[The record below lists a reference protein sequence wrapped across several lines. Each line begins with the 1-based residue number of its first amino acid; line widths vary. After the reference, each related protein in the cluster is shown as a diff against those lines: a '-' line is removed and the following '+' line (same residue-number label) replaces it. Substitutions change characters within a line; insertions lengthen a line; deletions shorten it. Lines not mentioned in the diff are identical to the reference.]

1 MMDVPNQTPL
11 WPSATGPKVPDF
23 NAESW
28 KNRNLDMDTALAWL
42 RKELV
47 SLFEFLGYG
56 CFAHREGGKIFI
68 EVHFTELITII
79 LKGAV

>member
-11 WPSATGPKVPDF
+11 WPSAAGPKVPDF
-23 NAESW
+23 NAKSR

-47 SLFEFLGYG
+47 SLFEFLG
-56 CFAHREGGKIFI
+56 
-68 EVHFTELITII
+68 
-79 LKGAV
+79 